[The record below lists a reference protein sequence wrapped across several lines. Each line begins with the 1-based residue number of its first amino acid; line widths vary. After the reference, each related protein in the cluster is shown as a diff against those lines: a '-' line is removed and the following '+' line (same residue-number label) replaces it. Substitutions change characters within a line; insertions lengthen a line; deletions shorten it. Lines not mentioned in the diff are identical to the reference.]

1 MIPDPPKATNNSVVR
16 EEAAVPNLTELLAID
31 NVINYNL
38 KQSLVFT
45 GEVQGVD
52 IVFPSLRFT
61 KKRHSFKKFLF

>member
-31 NVINYNL
+31 NAINYNL

-52 IVFPSLRFT
+52 IVFPSL
-61 KKRHSFKKFLF
+61 